1 MLRSVCFVRPAG
13 VGQLED
19 DGDDG
24 GCSLG
29 KDEGF
34 DAVASEDG
42 EGGLEDE
49 AVGFHHR
56 GATVVDDGEVVQ
68 SDGLL
73 GQPLH

>member
-1 MLRSVCFVRPAG
+1 MAWNFVKPAG

-49 AVGFHHR
+49 AVGFHH
-56 GATVVDDGEVVQ
+56 
-68 SDGLL
+68 
-73 GQPLH
+73 